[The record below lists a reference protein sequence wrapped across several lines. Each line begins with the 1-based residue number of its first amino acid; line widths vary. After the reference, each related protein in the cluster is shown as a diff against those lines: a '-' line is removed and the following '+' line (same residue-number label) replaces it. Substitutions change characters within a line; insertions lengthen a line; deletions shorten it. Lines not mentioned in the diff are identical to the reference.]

1 MDYVV
6 FGTGYGATLMLLGWI
21 LRTFGPDFRYRLD
34 DDEPPGGDFL
44 LARIS
49 WRRFSGGLGALIAT
63 AGMAVVLVTFILILV
78 NPSTSTGTWVAVAMF
93 ALTLVAAAVWTWL
106 YVSQYGTFGILPE
119 PKPEEQVFR
128 SAPASEV
135 GEAEPDVAPFVGP
148 VALEPDPSPVGQQD
162 EMPYE
167 DEYDEPDYAEQF
179 DEDEYDER
187 RIRMSLYQ
195 SHLPDDRE
203 GHEDSD
209 DVDTGHVDDEAGD
222 EAADVDGA
230 TELDEWVVADEESD
244 DQPGEQ
250 DILDDESGVP
260 GESDE
265 PEVEDEDPDPSPDDE
280 DHTVDDPEADTSTG
294 DSDEPD
300 DDLNPGGHLDDTP
313 EGRAEALRRIQSW
326 NPEDPDKT

>member
-44 LARIS
+44 LGRIS

-78 NPSTSTGTWVAVAMF
+78 NPSASIGTWVAIAMF

-119 PKPEEQVFR
+119 PKQEKQVFR
-128 SAPASEV
+128 AGPAPEV
-135 GEAEPDVAPFVGP
+135 GEAEPEVAPFVGP
-148 VALEPDPSPVGQQD
+148 VALEQDLSPVGQQD
-162 EMPYE
+162 EMPHG
-167 DEYDEPDYAEQF
+167 DEYDEPDDAEQF

-187 RIRMSLYQ
+187 RIRMSRYQ

-203 GHEDSD
+203 GDEDSD
-209 DVDTGHVDDEAGD
+209 DVDTGDVVDEVGD
-222 EAADVDGA
+222 EAADVDEA
-230 TELDEWVVADEESD
+230 TYPDEWVGADEESD

-250 DILDDESGVP
+250 DTHDD
-260 GESDE
+260 ESDE
-265 PEVEDEDPDPSPDDE
+265 PGEPDEPEIEVEDPDPSADDE
-280 DHTVDDPEADTSTG
+280 DQPVDVPESDTSSG

-326 NPEDPDKT
+326 NPDDPGKT